1 MQIDICV
8 SLGEIKQERGGAGRM
23 NAFAVLA
30 ETSSDESEVDEVDD
44 HYTPIAVDDG
54 ALECR
59 ICQEPA
65 DLANLIAPCNCA
77 GSVRYVHPACLSA
90 WRSMSVANLT
100 HCNVCNAVR
109 RRVLLPRSRSPAHSR
124 HSRTLPL
131 YAPPRRRVVHAAHSG
146 TISCR
151 AFLLVCENG

>member
-1 MQIDICV
+1 
-8 SLGEIKQERGGAGRM
+8 M
-23 NAFAVLA
+23 NAFSVLA

-44 HYTPIAVDDG
+44 QYSPIAVDDG

-100 HCNVCNAVR
+100 HCNVCSAVR
-109 RRVLLPRSRSPAHSR
+109 RRVLLPRSRSPAAHSR
-124 HSRTLPL
+124 QLTHSPFVRS
-131 YAPPRRRVVHAAHSG
+131 PRRRLVHAAHSG